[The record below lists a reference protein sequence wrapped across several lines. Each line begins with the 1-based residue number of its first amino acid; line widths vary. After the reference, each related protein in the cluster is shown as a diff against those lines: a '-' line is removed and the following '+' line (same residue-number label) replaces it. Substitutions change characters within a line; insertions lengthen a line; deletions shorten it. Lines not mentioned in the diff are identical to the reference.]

1 MDKRDYGDY
10 EPIKY
15 LGSNLNIFNN
25 SNRKK
30 ILKTFFDSVEVGVT
44 VDALFSDIS
53 SNLTGLHFFNEGL
66 YVGSINRAI
75 ILDLNLFSQ
84 LAGPKKNMIF

>member
-1 MDKRDYGDY
+1 MDKQDYGDY

-15 LGSNLNIFNN
+15 FGSNLNIFNN

-30 ILKTFFDSVEVGVT
+30 ILKSFFDSVEVGVT

-53 SNLTGLHFFNEGL
+53 LNLAGLHFL
-66 YVGSINRAI
+66 SRVY
-75 ILDLNLFSQ
+75 
-84 LAGPKKNMIF
+84 M